1 MFRLS
6 IRTKLVLGF
15 SILVLSFLVFNVG
28 YFPRRVE
35 AQFRQQAEMSARQV
49 AETASNALGPALSK
63 GRPEEIAGVLGGV
76 KNLPAFNFSVVF
88 DESGKQLD
96 STPSTPNWAKDL
108 VKQQPVS
115 FATTRP
121 APDNVLVAVA
131 PIFGRDSLADKAG
144 TLVIGFSTDEMQLA
158 IQRNVVISVGV
169 SLTALVLTVLVVAYL
184 SSRYIG
190 PILQLT
196 HAAQD
201 VAQGRLEGIGPEVR
215 TGDELEDL
223 SHSFQVMTD
232 KLRVSRDE
240 IERQNRLLE
249 YRVQERTRQL
259 METIWELE
267 EIRANLEQ
275 LVQERTKG
283 LEQSRAEL
291 KAWAETLEEK
301 VREKTHELR
310 ELNENLLNSYQKL
323 QQADRM
329 KDEFL
334 ANMSHEL
341 RTPLNAI
348 IGFSGMLLQ
357 DGSPVAPEARED
369 IQIIFQNGKSLLGL
383 IDSILDL
390 SKIEAGRMELELQ
403 EVDPIAILD
412 EIWAMGAGL
421 LAQRPLQLNY
431 QPPTWKAMVMGD
443 PNRLRQVFVNL
454 LGNAIK
460 FTEGGMVTLSAHR
473 RGESLEITISDT
485 GIGMTEDELSRLFR
499 PFQQVDGSITRRF
512 GGTGLGLALSQSFMG
527 LMNGRIKVRS
537 EKGKGSTFTV
547 EMPLIKEVP
556 A

>member
-6 IRTKLVLGF
+6 IRTKLILVF
-15 SILVLSFLVFNVG
+15 SFLVLSFLAFNVV

-35 AQFRQQAEMSARQV
+35 EQFRRQAELSARQV
-49 AETASNALGPALSK
+49 AETASNALSPALARGS
-63 GRPEEIAGVLGGV
+63 PEEIASVLGGV
-76 KNLPAFNFSVVF
+76 KNLPAFSFSVVF
-88 DESGKQLD
+88 NEEGRQLD
-96 STPSTPNWAKDL
+96 STPSTPNWARDL
-108 VKQQPVS
+108 VKEQAVS
-115 FATTRP
+115 FARTRP
-121 APDNVLVAVA
+121 DGVLVAVA
-131 PIFGRDSLADKAG
+131 PIFGRESLADKAG
-144 TLVIGFSTDEMQLA
+144 TLVIGFSTDETQRE
-158 IQRNVVISVGV
+158 IQKNINISIGV
-169 SLTALVLTVLVVAYL
+169 SAMALAVTFLVVFYL
-184 SSRYIG
+184 SNRYIA

-196 HAAQD
+196 RAAQD
-201 VAQGRLEGIGPEVR
+201 VAQGRLEGVGPDVH

-223 SHSFQVMTD
+223 SHGFRVMTD

-323 QQADRM
+323 QEADRM

-357 DGSPVAPEARED
+357 EDSPIPQDARDD
-369 IQIIFQNGKSLLGL
+369 IQIIFQNGKSLLSL

-403 EVDPIAILD
+403 EVDPIGIL
-412 EIWAMGAGL
+412 EEVRAMGAGL
-421 LAQRPLQLNY
+421 LAQRPIELRY
-431 QPPTWKAMVMGD
+431 DPPAFRAMVMGD

-460 FTEGGMVTLSAHR
+460 FTETGCVSIGVAR
-473 RGESLEITISDT
+473 RGGSVEISISDT
-485 GIGMTEDELSRLFR
+485 GIGMSEEEMSRLFR

-537 EKGKGSTFTV
+537 EKGRGSTFTV
-547 EMPLIKEVP
+547 EMPLIKEVL

>member
-6 IRTKLVLGF
+6 IRTKLILVF
-15 SILVLSFLVFNVG
+15 SFLVLSFLAFNVV

-35 AQFRQQAEMSARQV
+35 EQFRRQAELSARQV
-49 AETASNALGPALSK
+49 AETASNALSPALARGS
-63 GRPEEIAGVLGGV
+63 PEEIASVLGGV
-76 KNLPAFNFSVVF
+76 KNLPAFSFSVVF
-88 DESGKQLD
+88 NEDGRQLD
-96 STPSTPNWAKDL
+96 STPSTPNWARDL
-108 VKQQPVS
+108 VKEQAVS
-115 FATTRP
+115 FARTRP
-121 APDNVLVAVA
+121 DGVLVAVA
-131 PIFGRDSLADKAG
+131 PIFGRESLADKAG
-144 TLVIGFSTDEMQLA
+144 TLVIGFSTDETQRE
-158 IQRNVVISVGV
+158 IQKNINISLGV
-169 SLTALVLTVLVVAYL
+169 SAMALAVTFLVVFYL
-184 SSRYIG
+184 SNRYIA

-196 HAAQD
+196 RAAQD
-201 VAQGRLEGIGPEVR
+201 VAQGRLEGVGPDVH

-223 SHSFQVMTD
+223 SHGFRVMTD

-283 LEQSRAEL
+283 LEQSRTEL

-323 QQADRM
+323 QEADRM

-357 DGSPVAPEARED
+357 EDSPIPQDARDD
-369 IQIIFQNGKSLLGL
+369 IQIIFQNGKSLLSL

-403 EVDPIAILD
+403 EVDPIGIL
-412 EIWAMGAGL
+412 EEVRAMGAGL
-421 LAQRPLQLNY
+421 LAQRPIELRY
-431 QPPTWKAMVMGD
+431 EPPPFRAMVMGD

-460 FTEGGMVTLSAHR
+460 FTETGCVSIAVGR
-473 RGESLEITISDT
+473 RGGSVEISISDT
-485 GIGMTEDELSRLFR
+485 GIGMSEEEMSRLFR

-537 EKGKGSTFTV
+537 EKGRGSTFTV
-547 EMPLIKEVP
+547 EMPLIKEVL